1 MLGGMTKATSTPT
14 TTRAIGYIRVSTD
27 DQAASGLGLDAQ
39 RETITRAAAARGWDL
54 VDVIVDAGVSG
65 KVDPTKRPGFGAAV
79 TMLDAGDAD
88 VLVVAKLDRLSR
100 SIVGLSGLLDYS
112 RAADWGLLLLD
123 CDVDTS
129 TAAGRMVAQVMG
141 VMAQWE
147 REVISERTTAA
158 MGAAKAR
165 GQRLGRRVELD
176 HDTRQLIVSM
186 RSQGRSLQAIADT
199 LTAQGT
205 PTARGGKWYP
215 STIAGVLHSCDLD
228 QAATQAA
235 GV

>member
-1 MLGGMTKATSTPT
+1 MVGGMTKTTSTPT

-39 RETITRAAAARGWDL
+39 RETITRAAAARGWEL

-65 KVDPTKRPGFGAAV
+65 KIDPTKRPGFGAAV
-79 TMLDAGDAD
+79 AMLDAGDAD

-112 RAADWGLLLLD
+112 KAADWGLLLLD

-165 GQRLGRRVELD
+165 GQRLGRPVQLD
-176 HDTRQLIVSM
+176 HDTRQDIL
-186 RSQGRSLQAIADT
+186 RQRWLGRSLQSIADT
-199 LTAQGT
+199 LTAQGV
-205 PTARGGKWYP
+205 PTARGGRWHA
-215 STIAGVLHSCDLD
+215 STVAGVLRSWELD
-228 QAATQAA
+228 HAATQAA